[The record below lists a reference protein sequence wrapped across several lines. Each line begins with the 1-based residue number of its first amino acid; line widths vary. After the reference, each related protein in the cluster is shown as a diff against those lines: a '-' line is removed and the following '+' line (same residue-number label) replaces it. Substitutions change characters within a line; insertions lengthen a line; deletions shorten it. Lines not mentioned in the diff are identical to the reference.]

1 MVDTSP
7 GQREGRSVALAE
19 LVSYPGGKGGHRQ
32 GVNGMMGSKGMGAVP
47 EVSLMGCGRGLA
59 RDAGGK
65 VVLTQG
71 GHQA

>member
-1 MVDTSP
+1 MVRGS
-7 GQREGRSVALAE
+7 
-19 LVSYPGGKGGHRQ
+19 HRQ
-32 GVNGMMGSKGMGAVP
+32 EVNGMMGSKGMGAIL

-59 RDAGGK
+59 PDAGGK

>member
-1 MVDTSP
+1 MWLW
-7 GQREGRSVALAE
+7 RSWCHIQV
-19 LVSYPGGKGGHRQ
+19 VRGSHRQ
-32 GVNGMMGSKGMGAVP
+32 EVNGMMGSKGMGAIL

-59 RDAGGK
+59 PDAGGK